1 MGRQS
6 VNMMKLILSTALFAV
21 ASSGIALRSTCP
33 NWPAGHT
40 MLIYKGSPKECEEK
54 TIYKGFS
61 EAGKE
66 LIVKRHNE
74 LRQKVAAGLE
84 TQGNQPSASNMRK
97 LVWNDELAE
106 TAQRFTDQCS
116 GAHDKV
122 RNMCD
127 GTSVGQN
134 FAWKSEW
141 KWNGKW
147 NGKKWEW
154 NGEDSD
160 LMPEEEIE
168 KRLPGMVDMWYS
180 EVKDFKAASASK
192 FDDAAFKTSGH
203 YTQVVWAE
211 TYAVGCGLITTK
223 QRKPPMYFAFE
234 FRFICNYATAG
245 NYGGQ
250 PVYKVG
256 DGCSA
261 CPSGTSC
268 DSTFDK
274 LCAAT
279 TAAAAPAAD
288 GLCILLGT
296 CNIDPE
302 VGDTIGLEKVLHNLS
317 KDECHAKAAVE
328 FKRCSNGDDRPIT
341 ATYLN
346 KDDTSSTISFPKRIG
361 NCYGDWPT
369 RLLPNHVGSTKTMV
383 PSECN
388 KMCAEKN
395 FSYFGVQYY
404 HECWCGNTAPQED
417 QQANIMKCD
426 APCVGDPNGLLTCGG
441 SWFINIWKVCKDQD
455 CKFSY
460 E

>member
-6 VNMMKLILSTALFAV
+6 VNMMKLILSTALLAV

-33 NWPAGHT
+33 KWPAGHT
-40 MLIYKGSPKECEEK
+40 MLIYKGPPKECAEK

-66 LIVKRHNE
+66 LIVRRHNE

-106 TAQRFTDQCS
+106 TAQRFTNQCI
-116 GAHDKV
+116 GGHDKV

-134 FAWKSEW
+134 YAWKSEW

-147 NGKKWEW
+147 NGKEWEW
-154 NGEDSD
+154 KGEDSD
-160 LMPEEEIE
+160 LMPEKEIE

-192 FDDAAFKTSGH
+192 FDNAAFKTSGH

-223 QRKPPMYFAFE
+223 QRKPPMFFAFE
-234 FRFICNYATAG
+234 ITLICNYATSG
-245 NYGGQ
+245 NYPGQ

-261 CPSGTSC
+261 CPAGTSC

-274 LCAAT
+274 LCAAGSSVKSSSQCKLEGGCM
-279 TAAAAPAAD
+279 ANPDYGWD
-288 GLCILLGT
+288 GTWVDLVVDSQNG
-296 CNIDPE
+296 
-302 VGDTIGLEKVLHNLS
+302 
-317 KDECHAKAAVE
+317 DECRATAEDVYKW
-328 FKRCSNGDDRPIT
+328 CNNQWGDDTIT
-341 ATYLN
+341 ATYTDKN
-346 KDDTSSTISFPKRIG
+346 GKSSVYKIPK
-361 NCYGDWPT
+361 
-369 RLLPNHVGSTKTMV
+369 
-383 PSECN
+383 
-388 KMCAEKN
+388 
-395 FSYFGVQYY
+395 
-404 HECWCGNTAPQED
+404 
-417 QQANIMKCD
+417 
-426 APCVGDPNGLLTCGG
+426 
-441 SWFINIWKVCKDQD
+441 
-455 CKFSY
+455 
-460 E
+460 

>member
-40 MLIYKGSPKECEEK
+40 MLIYKGSPKECAEK

-141 KWNGKW
+141 
-147 NGKKWEW
+147 

-160 LMPEEEIE
+160 LMPEKEIE

-180 EVKDFKAASASK
+180 EVKDFK
-192 FDDAAFKTSGH
+192 
-203 YTQVVWAE
+203 
-211 TYAVGCGLITTK
+211 
-223 QRKPPMYFAFE
+223 
-234 FRFICNYATAG
+234 
-245 NYGGQ
+245 
-250 PVYKVG
+250 
-256 DGCSA
+256 
-261 CPSGTSC
+261 
-268 DSTFDK
+268 
-274 LCAAT
+274 
-279 TAAAAPAAD
+279 
-288 GLCILLGT
+288 
-296 CNIDPE
+296 
-302 VGDTIGLEKVLHNLS
+302 
-317 KDECHAKAAVE
+317 
-328 FKRCSNGDDRPIT
+328 
-341 ATYLN
+341 
-346 KDDTSSTISFPKRIG
+346 
-361 NCYGDWPT
+361 
-369 RLLPNHVGSTKTMV
+369 
-383 PSECN
+383 
-388 KMCAEKN
+388 
-395 FSYFGVQYY
+395 
-404 HECWCGNTAPQED
+404 
-417 QQANIMKCD
+417 
-426 APCVGDPNGLLTCGG
+426 
-441 SWFINIWKVCKDQD
+441 
-455 CKFSY
+455 
-460 E
+460 